1 MNCGLF
7 LWPSSDSEGE
17 LYSFLSRYRAETVE
31 LKTAESVKCDKDIK
45 RLLYSESSDT
55 TLIRVYDGF
64 CEGLL
69 RRDFEDCFGG
79 VVYVG
84 WGGKRKLPVGGC
96 WQGKWRATRTQSSPK
111 VPVVIARVSHA
122 YYLQLIGTWLLSNRY
137 KLCWLLIGFV
147 TGFAIFF
154 YLL

>member
-7 LWPSSDSEGE
+7 LRSSSDSEGE

-31 LKTAESVKCDKDIK
+31 LETAEPVKCDKDIK
-45 RLLYSESSDT
+45 RLFYSESSDT

-64 CEGLL
+64 CEGL

-84 WGGKRKLPVGGC
+84 WGGKRKLPR
-96 WQGKWRATRTQSSPK
+96 W
-111 VPVVIARVSHA
+111 
-122 YYLQLIGTWLLSNRY
+122 WLLAGKVEDYKDSKQPKGTYSDSPSITCILSTANRY
-137 KLCWLLIGFV
+137 L
-147 TGFAIFF
+147 ASH
-154 YLL
+154 